1 MKSWTRS
8 VVGVLFLLTAVSAV
22 GAQDAPVVLEP
33 IQPHPE
39 GDAAIKKL
47 RSPYCPGLML
57 EVCPTA
63 TAKVLRDTLQAM
75 AHAGAPSDS
84 IVAWMLAQ
92 YGEEYRAVPRAR
104 GSGLLA
110 WIVPP
115 LALVGGFV
123 LVLMALKHFRSKEEE
138 SSLPPRSLSAEEES
152 ILAEALQELKATEEV
167 PF

>member
-8 VVGVLFLLTAVSAV
+8 VVGVFFLLAAVSAV
-22 GAQDAPVVLEP
+22 GAQDAPSVLEP
-33 IQPHPE
+33 VQPHPE

-63 TAKVLRDTLQAM
+63 TAKTLRDTLQAM
-75 AHAGAPSDS
+75 AHAGAPADS

-92 YGEEYRAVPRAR
+92 YGEEYRAVPTAK

-115 LALVGGFV
+115 LALLVGLFLV
-123 LVLMALKHFRSKEEE
+123 LVTLRHLRSREGETP
-138 SSLPPRSLSAEEES
+138 SPPKALSAEDES
-152 ILAEALQELKATEEV
+152 LLAEALQELKAAEEV